1 MPRPALEVAEIFR
14 SHGAA
19 WRQANAG
26 HVSLGQLKAMAA
38 IEACRT
44 AELGGHVA
52 ACEDCGHTVIS
63 YNSCGNRHCP
73 KCQGAAAR
81 QWLADREAELLPL
94 PYYHVV
100 FTLPSAIG
108 AVAWQNK
115 AEVYGLLFKAASET
129 MLTIA
134 ADPRHLG
141 ARIGITAV
149 LHTWGSALTHHP
161 HVHMIVPG
169 GAGCRLT
176 ISASFPAAA
185 GSSYRSACYRA
196 CSGGSFSRDFTTA
209 YKQGRLIL
217 EGGLVKLASPAA
229 FAAVLKPLRRINWFV
244 YAKRP
249 FAGPKAVLA
258 YLSRYTHRVA
268 ISNTRLVAHDGRGVT
283 FHYKDYRAH
292 GLAQRKVMTL
302 ATDEFIRRFL
312 LHILPKGFHR
322 IRHYGLFANTGR
334 AAHIARL
341 RELLGCA
348 LPPAEKVASLSQ
360 DEPTDTVLPP
370 CPCCGG
376 RMIVIEIFE
385 RGMQPRSQP
394 PSAAVIWFDT
404 S

>member
-1 MPRPALEVAEIFR
+1 MPRPALEVADIFR
-14 SHGAA
+14 SHGDA
-19 WRQANAG
+19 WRKANAG

-52 ACEDCGHTVIS
+52 ACEDCGHTRIA

-73 KCQGAAAR
+73 KCQGSAAR
-81 QWLADREAELLPL
+81 TWLAEQEAGLLPL

-100 FTLPSAIG
+100 FTLPSGIG
-108 AVAWQNK
+108 AIAWQNK
-115 AEVYGLLFKAASET
+115 ALVYGLLFKAASEA

-134 ADPRHLG
+134 ADKKHLG
-141 ARIGITAV
+141 ARIAMTAV

-169 GAGCRLT
+169 GGLSLDGERFIPCRRGFFLPVRVL
-176 ISASFPAAA
+176 SRLFRRLFLEKLGAA
-185 GSSYRSACYRA
+185 Y
-196 CSGGSFSRDFTTA
+196 D
-209 YKQGRLIL
+209 QGRLIL
-217 EGGLVKLASPAA
+217 QGSLAKLALGNA
-229 FAAVLKPLRRINWFV
+229 FAALLKPLRRKNWFV

-268 ISNTRLVAHDGRGVT
+268 ISNTRLIAHDERGVT
-283 FHYKDYRAH
+283 FRCKDYRAD
-292 GLAQRKVMTL
+292 GLARHKVMTL
-302 ATDEFIRRFL
+302 NTEEFIRRFM

-322 IRHYGLFANTGR
+322 IRHYGLFASAGR
-334 AAHIARL
+334 AVNIARL
-341 RELLGCA
+341 RGLLGSM
-348 LPPAEKVASLSQ
+348 PPDEASSSQ
-360 DEPTDTVLPP
+360 DQLAETVLPP

-376 RMIVIEIFE
+376 RMTIIEFFE
-385 RGMQPRSQP
+385 RGTLPRCRP
-394 PSAAVIWFDT
+394 PSAAVKWFDT